1 MKRIVDPEIIVEK
14 FNKNRERHY
23 QYTRNYALANKDRTR
38 EYARN
43 FKERHKED
51 EEYRQK
57 MREYAKNYYH
67 THKKLKN
74 KNETAK
80 PIIDMVILAE
90 E

>member
-1 MKRIVDPEIIVEK
+1 MKRITDPEIIVEK

-57 MREYAKNYYH
+57 MREYAKTYYH

-74 KNETAK
+74 KT
-80 PIIDMVILAE
+80 ILTE